1 VQDSSETVGFD
12 SVVVRFSGEIWIKGA
27 WTRRFYV
34 GRLLRNIKRV
44 LKFYGL
50 EVKGVSRIDGRLF
63 FKTDKAEEVVHRLS
77 RVFGVSSVSP
87 VLETTSRLEDI
98 VDKMVF
104 LAGKRLCKGSS
115 FAVKCRRVG
124 VHPYGSKNVCEVV
137 GQRILD
143 KFGDKLSVRVD
154 LKTPDVRFGVE
165 VRDERAFVYS
175 DVVAGVGG
183 MPLGTQPRLV
193 GLLSGG
199 FDSAVACWLVMKRGA
214 PVVTV
219 YFDNCPF
226 TDERATERATEVA
239 KTLFGWA
246 IGFPRRMFIVSFGE
260 TLKAFVEEAPRRLT
274 CVLCKR
280 MMYRVAER
288 IAEQIGVEGIV
299 TGEAIGE
306 QASQTL
312 HNLRVLDEAVQKY
325 PVYRPLLGFDK
336 AETEAL
342 ARKIGTYEISGWK
355 AKGCTAAPQK
365 PTTKA
370 RLEEVKE
377 AEERLKVEE
386 IIEDLVNSLKVVRL

>member
-12 SVVVRFSGEIWIKGA
+12 SVLVRFSGEIWIKGA

-34 GRLLRNIKRV
+34 GRLLRNMKRV

-50 EVKGVSRIDGRLF
+50 DVKGVSRIDGRLF
-63 FKTDKAEEVVHRLS
+63 LKTDEAEEVVRRLS

-87 VLETTSRLEDI
+87 VLETTSGLEDI
-98 VDKMVF
+98 VDKTVF
-104 LAGKRLCKGSS
+104 LADKRLCRGGS
-115 FAVKCRRVG
+115 FAVRCRRVG
-124 VHPYGSKNVCEVV
+124 VHPYGSRDVCEVV
-137 GQRILD
+137 GRRVLEE
-143 KFGDKLSVRVD
+143 FGDRLGIKVD

-165 VRDERAFVYS
+165 VRGDRGFVFS

-214 PVVTV
+214 PVVPV

-226 TDERATERATEVA
+226 TDERTTERAVEVA
-239 KTLFGWA
+239 RVLFGWA
-246 IGFPRRMFIVSFGE
+246 IGFPRRMFIVPFGE

-288 IAEQIGVEGIV
+288 IAEQIKAEGIV

-312 HNLRVLDEAVQKY
+312 HNLRVLDEAVLEY

-336 AETEAL
+336 TETEGL

-355 AKGCTAAPQK
+355 AKGCTAVPQK

-370 RLEEVKE
+370 RLDEVKDAE
-377 AEERLKVEE
+377 AKLKIEE
-386 IIEDLVNSLKVVRL
+386 IIENVIKSLEDVRL